1 VAPFRRL
8 SHRHQLHGIVAVTEL
23 CSAMGLLLPAT
34 RRDISDMTSSIMP
47 AQQQR
52 ERRRTIVTG
61 LGLAALLLL
70 SLSRP
75 AFAQDTGTSGIPPG
89 PANANG
95 PIGSVRDP
103 SGIGNA
109 ARMPPLPQQL
119 GVQPVPSGVPFTST
133 QPAYTPRV
141 RYRAWRHLPKRQ
153 REKLE
158 RAEVK
163 ENERLLRRG
172 AVSICRGC

>member
-1 VAPFRRL
+1 VAPFRRV
-8 SHRHQLHGIVAVTEL
+8 SHRHQLQGIAVVTEL
-23 CSAMGLLLPAT
+23 CSAVGLLPSAT
-34 RRDISDMTSSIMP
+34 TRDISSMTSSMMP

-52 ERRRTIVTG
+52 VRRRTIVARA
-61 LGLAALLLL
+61 GLAALLLL
-70 SLSRP
+70 SLSLP

-95 PIGSVRDP
+95 PIGSLRDP

-119 GVQPVPSGVPFTST
+119 GVQPVPSSVPLTST

-141 RYRAWRHLPKRQ
+141 RYRAWRHLPKRE
-153 REKLE
+153 RDRLE
-158 RAEVK
+158 RAAVK
-163 ENERLLRRG
+163 ENDRLLRHG
-172 AVSICRGC
+172 ATSICRGC

>member
-1 VAPFRRL
+1 
-8 SHRHQLHGIVAVTEL
+8 
-23 CSAMGLLLPAT
+23 
-34 RRDISDMTSSIMP
+34 MTSSMNP
-47 AQQQR
+47 AQRQR
-52 ERRRTIVTG
+52 ARRRTMITRTS
-61 LGLAALLLL
+61 LAALLVL
-70 SLSRP
+70 SLPLP

-109 ARMPPLPQQL
+109 ARMPPLPQQP
-119 GVQPVPSGVPFTST
+119 GVQRVPGNVPLTST

-141 RYRAWRHLPKRQ
+141 RYRHGWRHLPKRE

-158 RAEVK
+158 RAAVK
-163 ENERLLRRG
+163 ENDRLLRRG
-172 AVSICRGC
+172 ATSICRGC